1 MKLIKIFLKFKKISQ
16 YSNTENNSKFSKGDR
31 VIILTRPHD
40 KVMGKTA
47 IVKSVKVKGDD
58 ELHIYHV
65 EIENIPIH
73 YLNVTEYNNIPRI
86 FHESELDFY
95 DEEMKRDYKLRQ
107 LGL

>member
-1 MKLIKIFLKFKKISQ
+1 MMS
-16 YSNTENNSKFSKGDR
+16 Y
-31 VIILTRPHD
+31 
-40 KVMGKTA
+40 
-47 IVKSVKVKGDD
+47 
-58 ELHIYHV
+58 IYHI

-73 YLNVTEYNNIPRI
+73 YLSVTEYNNIPRI